1 MPRILKQSEFL
12 ADDFDHTGLNVHVRP
27 DRRATAAIVFVHGLG
42 GDGYSTWGMWPELVF
57 EQSATEPLDVILF
70 RYASFHKAWRT
81 RKSGA
86 DLPFVAAQLAD
97 WVRSLTEEHGYTDIY
112 FVAHSLG
119 GLVVESA
126 VQQYLTQLGTGAP
139 QVTPI
144 AAIFVLAAPRLGA
157 GLALGAFRQL
167 IPEIEWLRD
176 KSPQLLAAESFF
188 SSRVESLGTA
198 ASAGYREFLIPRHSA
213 MAGGDRVVSK
223 MSGLFGVPE
232 QQRLRLNGNH
242 RTIVKP
248 DRMNQ
253 EQHLRLLRIVKQSGD
268 IRRAWRRQSHHAEK
282 FKFRPVPHAPI
293 LVTELRSDDINVT
306 WEQAYNR
313 AVSMA
318 SSDEVSVSDCRNSTV
333 TSSRRETDILVSV
346 HAVENIMNRDER
358 CEAVIRGSFAQHQRQ
373 HGLMLLIVVIG
384 TAHERARDVV
394 QSWLPDPPYRSLS
407 IEGVASPGE
416 FSDLLVAWAGVMI
429 DRDPVR
435 WPRSAS
441 GLSYGTEGSDL
452 V

>member
-12 ADDFDHTGLNVHVRP
+12 AGDFDHTGLNVHVRP
-27 DRRATAAIVFVHGLG
+27 GRRATAAVVFVHGLG
-42 GDGYSTWGMWPELVF
+42 GDGYDTWGMWPEFVF
-57 EQSATEPLDVILF
+57 EQSSAELLDVIIF
-70 RYASFHKAWRT
+70 SYASFNKAWRT

-97 WVRSLTEEHGYTDIY
+97 WIRSLTEEHGYTDVY

-126 VQQYLTQLGTGAP
+126 VQQYLNQLGTGAP
-139 QVTPI
+139 EVTSI

-157 GLALGAFRQL
+157 GIALGALRQL
-167 IPEIEWLRD
+167 IPEIEWLRN

-198 ASAGYREFLIPRHSA
+198 ASAGYREFLIPRYSA

-242 RTIVKP
+242 HTIAKP
-248 DRMNQ
+248 DRINQ

-282 FKFRPVPHAPI
+282 FKVRPGPRAPV
-293 LVTELRSDDINVT
+293 LVTELRSDDIKVT

-313 AVSMA
+313 ALALA
-318 SSDEVSVSDCRNSTV
+318 SSDEISVSDCRNSTV
-333 TSSRRETDILVSV
+333 TSSHRETDILVSV
-346 HAVENIMNRDER
+346 HATENIMNRDER
-358 CEAVIRGSFAQHQRQ
+358 CEAVVRGSFAQHQRQ
-373 HGLMLLIVVIG
+373 HGLMLLIVAIG
-384 TAHERARDVV
+384 AAHERARDVV

-407 IEGVASPGE
+407 IEGVASPEE
-416 FSDLLVAWAGVMI
+416 FSDLLAAWAEVMI
-429 DRDPVR
+429 DRDPAR
-435 WPRSAS
+435 WPRSTS
-441 GLSYGTEGSDL
+441 EMSYGTEGSDL